1 MKKLNIHDSWDKYL
15 LPLLSSTVG
24 QELINSLED
33 YHYHPNKKDIFK
45 AFSIPLDSVKL
56 VIVGQDVY
64 PDKSLATGI
73 AFGVPLGK
81 DSSSLKAIRKE
92 LHRQYQDNITS
103 DYFLSTIEEID
114 FLFDNTMEWW
124 QEQGILMLNSA
135 LTCNG
140 KPGDQWDLW
149 QPFMSEL
156 INKIDVATKAPFIF
170 LGKKAATLQ
179 KLVKSRSKVFPH
191 PAADSYGKQ
200 QFVGCGIFDVMDG
213 LVNNEI
219 KWVKHSNTSSHGEE
233 QLKALPF

>member
-1 MKKLNIHDSWDKYL
+1 MKELSIHDSWDKHL
-15 LPLLSSTVG
+15 LPLLSSAVG

-33 YHYHPNKKDIFK
+33 TNYHPNKKDIFK
-45 AFSIPLDSVKL
+45 AFSIPLNSVKL

-73 AFGVPLGK
+73 ALGVPLGK
-81 DSSSLKAIRKE
+81 DSASLKTIRKE

-103 DYFLSTIEEID
+103 DYFLSTIEDID

-135 LTCNG
+135 LTCSS

-156 INKIDVATKAPFIF
+156 ISIISITTKAPFIF

-179 KLVKSRSKVFPH
+179 KLVKNHSKVFPH
-191 PAADSYGKQ
+191 PASYDKQ
-200 QFVGCGIFDVMDG
+200 QFVGCGIFDVMDD

-219 KWVKHSNTSSHGEE
+219 KWIRNSSISSHGEA
-233 QLKALPF
+233 QIKALPF